1 MRKGNSQMGIKVTK
15 KTKPK
20 LYGRE
25 LAEAK
30 RLEKLDEIRQKR
42 LDKKNKKATPSGLSM
57 TPSIIKKRKST
68 KPKLTGR
75 DLAEAKRLEKLKVLK
90 LKSDVKKALSK
101 KDKNS
106 DKSIK
111 TSIRPKARPII
122 SASTTTVT
130 NSVVPKARKFNEEV
144 KTLKKELTKAKT
156 KPEKT
161 KIEKKIEAMRLAFK
175 KKERRGKGSGFR
187 ISGAGDD
194 MDFIMKMLKK

>member
-75 DLAEAKRLEKLKVLK
+75 DLAEAEREAKLVERRKKYLA
-90 LKSDVKKALSK
+90 KKAKNK
-101 KDKNS
+101 K
-106 DKSIK
+106 
-111 TSIRPKARPII
+111 
-122 SASTTTVT
+122 
-130 NSVVPKARKFNEEV
+130 
-144 KTLKKELTKAKT
+144 
-156 KPEKT
+156 
-161 KIEKKIEAMRLAFK
+161 
-175 KKERRGKGSGFR
+175 
-187 ISGAGDD
+187 
-194 MDFIMKMLKK
+194 